1 MDLNK
6 EYHNTYI
13 NKLLLLKEL
22 DKVIDFSKAS
32 NQLIIILNLYALNK
46 FVSVS
51 ELIKITGFNRK
62 TILDSLRKLQKKN
75 LIVKKEI
82 NHEIHVALSEYGK
95 EYMKNLLAI
104 LIPKE
109 EIDDD
114 IILRTATRLALYHEL
129 NLSICLYKLVTNI
142 GINDDKNHEVS
153 KIMSSSGCDAN
164 KIRIILAS
172 FTRNP
177 TRVFRLCERKG
188 KKYIRLDKKGYE
200 LLYKTYHYKAYI
212 WSKTYRFLLKIF
224 RTPWII
230 DIAIKGNSIFTLIYT
245 LLIILHGLNLAPI
258 SLLPYIG
265 IIAVVQIGL
274 NFILYYIKKKYSL
287 F

>member
-1 MDLNK
+1 MNK
-6 EYHNTYI
+6 EYHSTYI
-13 NKLLLLKEL
+13 NRLLLLKEL

-51 ELIKITGFNRK
+51 ELIRITGFNRK

-95 EYMKNLLAI
+95 EYMRNLLAI
-104 LIPKE
+104 LTPRK

-114 IILRTATRLALYHEL
+114 ALLKTAVRLALYNEL
-129 NLSICLYKLVTNI
+129 NLSLCLYRLVTNI
-142 GINDDKNHEVS
+142 GMNDDRDIEVDAL
-153 KIMSSSGCDAN
+153 MPRSGCDNHKA
-164 KIRIILAS
+164 RIILAS

-177 TRVFRLCERKG
+177 TRVFRLYERRGRKCI
-188 KKYIRLDKKGYE
+188 KLDKKGYE

-212 WSKTYRFLLKIF
+212 WSKTYRFLQKIF
-224 RTPWII
+224 QTPWII
-230 DIAIKGNSIFTLIYT
+230 EMALKGNAL
-245 LLIILHGLNLAPI
+245 I
-258 SLLPYIG
+258 SLLYSIPLILKHYGLIHETLPVLA
-265 IIAVVQIGL
+265 IIMTLQIGF
-274 NFILYYIKKKYSL
+274 NILLHYLKKKHNL